1 MPGYGTPLGLTLPT
15 PSVDTEAVAASKL
28 NTALSAIIARLE
40 SKVAATD
47 LDIASDV
54 SFKSGAVYSG
64 ARDLQRAA
72 FQSQTGALTAV
83 SNPNT
88 VYVLNGDLHYID
100 QAGNLVQITASGAV
114 NVSTT
119 GGVTGAGYGTGGVEV
134 NWDSVN
140 TRYRMRSGAGVDSF
154 ADVQCADLILNDAS
168 GNNIRFQAPAI
179 GSDYTA
185 TLPTGLPGST
195 SLLQW
200 TSAGLMSSTTAPTL
214 TGLTVNG
221 AATVTGTVTTGTL
234 NPISLVTTGGGIQ
247 AVSGQNVRISGTGK
261 YARGSKFRFIS
272 PSAGAIP
279 TGSPGGIFL
288 DDGRWIAQNASDNL
302 AVPLEVQEDEQLL
315 EVRVRVNPATTA
327 VMDVTVR
334 RMNSDGSTTVLGSG
348 SSSGSATQTVS
359 VTGLSETITSA
370 SMVSYC
376 VEIEAGAT
384 ADEALSVA
392 LETNVP

>member
-64 ARDLQRAA
+64 AKDLQRAA
-72 FQSQTGALTAV
+72 FQSQTGALTTV

-168 GNNIRFQAPAI
+168 GNNIRFQAPAVA
-179 GSDYTA
+179 SDYTA

-221 AATVTGTVTTGTL
+221 AATVNGAIAANGAVTLSSNSSVTV
-234 NPISLVTTGGGIQ
+234 
-247 AVSGQNVRISGTGK
+247 SGTGQYK
-261 YARGSKFRFIS
+261 RPARYRNIS
-272 PSAGAIP
+272 VLSGQSFGTSAGFNTSTWQAAA
-279 TGSPGGIFL
+279 GGNFVV
-288 DDGRWIAQNASDNL
+288 
-302 AVPLEVQEDEQLL
+302 VPLLVTEAERIV
-315 EVRVRVNPATTA
+315 EVRCRVDPFNGGGGQLTA
-327 VMDVTVR
+327 
-334 RMNSDGSTTVLGSG
+334 SVLGVAADGTLSVLAG
-348 SSSGSATQTVS
+348 PTASSGTSDQSIVLT
-359 VTGLSETITSA
+359 LSETVLAASVWYLAKITA
-370 SMVSYC
+370 N
-376 VEIEAGAT
+376 AGGDQVVGVLLQT
-384 ADEALSVA
+384 D
-392 LETNVP
+392 VP